1 MTPREKIQAE
11 LTAALKAH
19 QATRV
24 STLRLLMTAM
34 DNERI
39 AQKSEVDDDGFL
51 KIVQKALK
59 QRKESAEAY
68 TSGGREELAAKEVA
82 EAEILTAF
90 LPPQA
95 DEADIRSAIEELVAD
110 EGLAGP
116 QAIGRIMKEM
126 VSRFAGSADG
136 GTISRIA
143 REVLS

>member
-1 MTPREKIQAE
+1 MTPREEIQAQ
-11 LTAALKAH
+11 LTEALKARES
-19 QATRV
+19 TRL
-24 STLRLLMTAM
+24 STLRLLLTAI

-39 AQKSEVDDDGFL
+39 AKGEEVDRNGFL

-68 TSGGREELAAKEVA
+68 AKGGRGEQAARETA
-82 EAEILTAF
+82 EAEILVAL
-90 LPPQA
+90 LPPQV
-95 DEADIRSAIEELVAD
+95 DEAEIRTAIEDLVAT

-116 QAIGRIMKEM
+116 QAMGQVMKAM
-126 VSRFAGSADG
+126 VARFAGNADG